1 MARLKVA
8 SERHGTAN
16 GNGHA
21 LPDSDGET
29 DARYTPQLRSPRP
42 PQSTGLHAEA
52 EQERTPLERA
62 LTSARRNWVL
72 LLICVL
78 LVPAAALFYSLLQT
92 TEYTAEA
99 TVLFTDDVSETD
111 PERVAATILQLGSLE
126 QVSAQTA
133 TTLSQTGYD
142 ATEIGEKVEAEPAGM
157 SDLIGIS
164 ATDPDPVTAA
174 LIANEF
180 AEQFIVFRRNANR
193 ERILESRAL
202 VQAEI
207 EQLSPEEQESPA
219 GQALAERWR
228 ELGVRAAVET
238 GDAQVVQEA
247 TLPDSPSSP
256 KTKLN
261 IALGLLLGIVLGI
274 GVALLRD
281 QLDRSLKEAEEVEEA
296 FRLPILATI
305 PESPEIDAL
314 GLETEPAGEE
324 REAFGMLRANLHYF
338 NLAPSINSQ
347 VEQPINTVLVTS
359 PSSQDGKTTVSWNL
373 ATVEARSGKKVLY
386 VEADMRRPSLISALG
401 LPAEEESGLSLVLAG
416 ALEPEAAIRQA
427 QGVDMISAGPPPPN
441 PAELI
446 DSPRMGDLLSWAKE
460 KYDRVIIDTPP
471 TTVVADAIPLT
482 TQVDSVVVVVRL
494 HHSSRDGVEQ
504 LRDQLAHTE
513 STTIGIVI
521 NGVAPRPDN
530 SYYRTPTDNDSF
542 SRAYDRLSS
551 GERS

>member
-1 MARLKVA
+1 MARLKAV
-8 SERHGTAN
+8 SERNGNAN
-16 GNGHA
+16 GSASPN
-21 LPDSDGET
+21 SDG
-29 DARYTPQLRSPRP
+29 DAEARQTSPAMSPRP
-42 PQSTGLHAEA
+42 SQSTTSLYAGA
-52 EQERTPLERA
+52 EQERTPLERI
-62 LTSARRNWVL
+62 LVSARRNWL
-72 LLICVL
+72 LLSICVV

-126 QVSAQTA
+126 QISAQTA
-133 TTLSQTGYD
+133 TTLSRTGYTP
-142 ATEIGEKVEAEPAGM
+142 TEIGDKVEAEPAGM

-164 ATDPDPVTAA
+164 ATDPEPETAA
-174 LIANEF
+174 LIANGF
-180 AEQFIVFRRNANR
+180 ADQFIVFRRNANR

-207 EQLSPEEQESPA
+207 EQLTPEEQESPA
-219 GQALAERWR
+219 GQALAERER

-247 TLPDSPSSP
+247 TVPESPSSP

-261 IALGLLLGIVLGI
+261 LALGLLLGAVLGI

-305 PESPEIDAL
+305 PDSPDIGAR
-314 GLETEPAGEE
+314 GLAAEPGGEE

-347 VEQPINTVLVTS
+347 VEQPIDTVLVTS

-373 ATVEARSGKKVLY
+373 AAVEAKSGKKVLY
-386 VEADMRRPSLISALG
+386 VEADLRRPSLAPALS
-401 LPAEEESGLSLVLAG
+401 LPPDDDTGLSLVLAG
-416 ALEPEAAIRQA
+416 VLGPEAAIRQI
-427 QGVDMISAGPPPPN
+427 QGVDVISAGPLPPN

-446 DSPRMGDLLSWAKE
+446 DSPRMGELLSWAKE

-471 TTVVADAIPLT
+471 TAVVADAIPLT
-482 TQVDSVVVVVRL
+482 AQVDGVVVIVRL
-494 HHSSRDGVEQ
+494 RHSTRDGVEH

-513 STTIGIVI
+513 AATIGVVV
-521 NGVAPRPDN
+521 NGVSPRPDE
-530 SYYRTPTDNDSF
+530 SYYRTPTDGGSF

-551 GERS
+551 GKRS